1 MLIYSTHTY
10 VTSSY
15 MHVTDWC
22 SYKLRLICP
31 YFNNLKFILFSVVE
45 FVLKATEDIF
55 KAGIYVLMILHSFS
69 REITKRYDNILRPQL
84 RAEGEEIISENNVEK
99 KRLILVTNLSEEE
112 GMDQPL
118 YVSLGNLQP

>member
-1 MLIYSTHTY
+1 MLQTGVRINYD
-10 VTSSY
+10 SSAR
-15 MHVTDWC
+15 T
-22 SYKLRLICP
+22 LIWSSFC
-31 YFNNLKFILFSVVE
+31 FLFSVVE

-55 KAGIYVLMILHSFS
+55 KDGIYVLTRHSFS

-99 KRLILVTNLSEEE
+99 KPLILVTNLSEEE

>member
-1 MLIYSTHTY
+1 M
-10 VTSSY
+10 
-15 MHVTDWC
+15 
-22 SYKLRLICP
+22 
-31 YFNNLKFILFSVVE
+31 
-45 FVLKATEDIF
+45 KATEDIF
-55 KAGIYVLMILHSFS
+55 KDGIYVLMILTRHSFS

>member
-1 MLIYSTHTY
+1 MLQTGVRINYD
-10 VTSSY
+10 SSAR
-15 MHVTDWC
+15 T
-22 SYKLRLICP
+22 LIWSSFC
-31 YFNNLKFILFSVVE
+31 FLFSVVE

-55 KAGIYVLMILHSFS
+55 KDGIYVLMILHSFS